1 MKIKLSELK
10 KIIKEEAALNE
21 KHWGS
26 YRRSAGEGV
35 NELTEDT
42 FDKEIENL
50 KKNIKNDEE
59 HVEDLKKDIEG
70 NKEELDRA
78 EKRNDAEEVL
88 DERHQGSEGHEYR
101 RRGGHRAGE
110 GPEGHYKDDEGTWG
124 EGEDEDSREHPGEED
139 YTGHKRNRSKTDPGE
154 EDYTWRKH
162 ESYRATA
169 QQLRGIIEEEM
180 KALLD
185 KE

>member
-10 KIIKEEAALNE
+10 RIIKEEAALNE

-26 YRRSAGEGV
+26 KDHEYRRSA
-35 NELTEDT
+35 
-42 FDKEIENL
+42 
-50 KKNIKNDEE
+50 
-59 HVEDLKKDIEG
+59 
-70 NKEELDRA
+70 
-78 EKRNDAEEVL
+78 
-88 DERHQGSEGHEYR
+88 
-101 RRGGHRAGE
+101 GHRAGE
-110 GPEGHYKDDEGTWG
+110 GPKGHYKDDEGTWG
-124 EGEDEDSREHPGEED
+124 EDEDEESRTHPGEED
-139 YTGHKRNRSKTDPGE
+139 YTGHKRDHSKTDPGE

-169 QQLRGIIEEEM
+169 EQLRGIIEEEM